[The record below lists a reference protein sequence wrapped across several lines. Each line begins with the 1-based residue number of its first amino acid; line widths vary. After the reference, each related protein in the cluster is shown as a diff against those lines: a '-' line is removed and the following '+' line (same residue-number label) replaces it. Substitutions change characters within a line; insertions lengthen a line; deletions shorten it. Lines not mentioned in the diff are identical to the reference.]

1 MKSINQIVQVNAK
14 NALVTVFNQIFAA
27 LAAIKCLKIIKHCMK
42 LNKKGDSRENLQVLN
57 FIHLHQR
64 LKFNLRR

>member
-14 NALVTVFNQIFAA
+14 NALATVFNQIFAA

-42 LNKKGDSRENLQVLN
+42 LNKKGDSRENL
-57 FIHLHQR
+57 
-64 LKFNLRR
+64 